1 MKLQGKI
8 KYTLDEFKAQ
18 VKASTLKVGDRL
30 ITEDIAGKAV
40 FEVAEIR
47 KKYIYMV
54 RRYCLPDKYDQ
65 THDDLMD
72 FLNNEYLDTLPQDL
86 KNIMGKR
93 EGSRIFVPW
102 FNEVFGERE
111 DCSWADKSKGKQW
124 SLFRKGYGRIR
135 LDGDKHGCSRWY
147 WLASP
152 YVSIG
157 STNFCNVNASGAPNA
172 NYASRSWRAPL
183 LQNQS
188 QGDSRAISI
197 IDCSYLSSQKETYK

>member
-8 KYTLDEFKAQ
+8 KYTLDEIKAQ

-30 ITEDIAGKAV
+30 VTEDIAGKAI

-47 KKYIYMV
+47 KKNIYMV

-86 KNIMGKR
+86 KSIMGKR

-111 DCSWADKSKGKQW
+111 ECSWADKSKGKQW

-152 YVSIG
+152 RIG
-157 STNFCNVNASGAPNA
+157 GSAGFCVVGTSGAPYNS
-172 NYASRSWRAPL
+172 YAS
-183 LQNQS
+183 
-188 QGDSRAISI
+188 
-197 IDCSYLSSQKETYK
+197 LSNGVLPCFKINREALAE

>member
-1 MKLQGKI
+1 MKYNLE
-8 KYTLDEFKAQ
+8 EFKTQ
-18 VKASTLKVGDRL
+18 IKASTLKVGDKL
-30 ITEDIAGKAV
+30 VTEDIAGKAV

-47 KKYIYMV
+47 KKNIYMV
-54 RRYCLPDKYDQ
+54 RRYCLPYEYDQ

-93 EGSRIFVPW
+93 AGSRIFVPW

-111 DCSWADKSKGKQW
+111 DCDWADKSKGKQW
-124 SLFRKGYGRIR
+124 GLFRKGYGRIR

-152 YVSIG
+152 YIG
-157 STNFCNVNASGAPNA
+157 YSTHFCDVAASGAPRHGNA
-172 NYASRSWRAPL
+172 GSSNGVLPCFKINRE
-183 LQNQS
+183 
-188 QGDSRAISI
+188 AIA
-197 IDCSYLSSQKETYK
+197 

>member
-18 VKASTLKVGDRL
+18 AKASTLKVGDRL
-30 ITEDIAGKAV
+30 VAEDIAGKAI

-47 KKYIYMV
+47 KKNIYMV

-86 KNIMGKR
+86 KSIMGKR
-93 EGSRIFVPW
+93 EGSRIFVPR

-152 YVSIG
+152 YISNTA
-157 STNFCNVNASGAPNA
+157 SFCSVTTSGAPRYGNA
-172 NYASRSWRAPL
+172 STSFGVLPCFKINREALA
-183 LQNQS
+183 
-188 QGDSRAISI
+188 
-197 IDCSYLSSQKETYK
+197 E

>member
-47 KKYIYMV
+47 KKYVYMV
-54 RRYCLPDKYDQ
+54 RRYCLPDDYDQ

-72 FLNNEYLDTLPQDL
+72 FLNNDYLDTLPQEL
-86 KNIMGKR
+86 KDIMGKR
-93 EGSRIFVPW
+93 KGSRIFVPW
-102 FNEVFGERE
+102 FKEVFGERE
-111 DCSWADKSKGKQW
+111 DCGWADQSKGKQW
-124 SLFRKGYGRIR
+124 KLFKKGYGRIR
-135 LDGDKHGCSRWY
+135 LNTSKRGCSRWY

-152 YVSIG
+152 YIS
-157 STNFCNVNASGAPNA
+157 SSSNFCDVSTSGAPRSNS
-172 NYASRSWRAPL
+172 ASISYGVLPCFRINRKAIAE
-183 LQNQS
+183 QS
-188 QGDSRAISI
+188 V
-197 IDCSYLSSQKETYK
+197 

>member
-1 MKLQGKI
+1 MQLNGKM
-8 KYTLDEFKAQ
+8 KYTIEEFKVQA
-18 VKASTLKVGDRL
+18 KASTLKVGDRL
-30 ITEDIAGKAV
+30 ITEDIAGKAA

-111 DCSWADKSKGKQW
+111 DCDWADKSKGKQW

-135 LDGDKHGCSRWY
+135 LNGDKHGCSRWY

-152 YVSIG
+152 YVGYSAD
-157 STNFCNVNASGAPNA
+157 FCIVGTSGAPD
-172 NYASRSWRAPL
+172 YDGAST
-183 LQNQS
+183 
-188 QGDSRAISI
+188 
-197 IDCSYLSSQKETYK
+197 SYGVLPCFKINREAVAE

>member
-1 MKLQGKI
+1 MQLNGKM
-8 KYTLDEFKAQ
+8 KYTIEEFKVQ

-152 YVSIG
+152 HISG
-157 STNFCNVNASGAPNA
+157 SASFCTVGASGAPHA
-172 NYASRSWRAPL
+172 NYASDSYGVLPCFKINRKAIAE
-183 LQNQS
+183 QS
-188 QGDSRAISI
+188 V
-197 IDCSYLSSQKETYK
+197 

>member
-30 ITEDIAGKAV
+30 ITEDIDGRAI

-54 RRYCLPDKYDQ
+54 RRYCLPDDYDQ

-72 FLNNEYLDTLPQDL
+72 FLNNDYLDTLPQEL
-86 KNIMGKR
+86 KDIMGKR
-93 EGSRIFVPW
+93 KGSRIFVPW
-102 FNEVFGERE
+102 FKEVFGERE
-111 DCSWADKSKGKQW
+111 DCGWADQSKGKQW
-124 SLFRKGYGRIR
+124 KLFKKGYGRIR
-135 LDGDKHGCSRWY
+135 LNASKRGCSRWY

-152 YVSIG
+152 HISH
-157 STNFCNVNASGAPNA
+157 STAFCIVNTSGAPGYD
-172 NYASRSWRAPL
+172 YASYSIGVLPCFRINRKAIAE
-183 LQNQS
+183 QS
-188 QGDSRAISI
+188 V
-197 IDCSYLSSQKETYK
+197 